1 MKLEAIPRPPSL
13 VEKVCEQLAL
23 IVRRDLKVV
32 DGWLPTERELS
43 TRLGVSRSVVREATK
58 RLESQGLV
66 EIRHGIG
73 IKAVDRLH
81 RPLSDSLSLVI
92 PDMADRLRSLIEA
105 RLSIEPDAAAF
116 AAERATKKQLREL
129 RATHERLESASSQDA
144 AVKADCAF
152 HRGVAEAS
160 GNLVYRLILDSVAE
174 LDVASRLRSMGRVGK
189 DRAIEQHAGILE
201 AMETRKA
208 TLARRLMRD
217 HILAA
222 GEDLDLRTLKRK
234 KPD

>member
-174 LDVASRLRSMGRVGK
+174 LDVAAWEKIGLSNNMPVFWRPWKPEKQPWPAGSCAIIYWLQERISTCGLSREKSR
-189 DRAIEQHAGILE
+189 I
-201 AMETRKA
+201 
-208 TLARRLMRD
+208 
-217 HILAA
+217 
-222 GEDLDLRTLKRK
+222 DL
-234 KPD
+234 